1 MSRQRRSSL
10 DYTFP
15 LPGRALVDAFREGYT
30 WDRCKRDIMAGL
42 TIGVVAVPLS
52 MALAIATGVPPQHG
66 LYTAIVAGAIIA
78 LTGGSRFNI
87 SGPTAAFVV
96 ILFPI
101 VAEHGLGGLLIATLM
116 AGIILVALGLSRL
129 GSLIQYVPYPV
140 ILGFTAGIGVVIALL
155 QIPDFL
161 GLSGVALSDS
171 TPHNLLLIFQAL
183 PSLSPV
189 ALSIG
194 GVTLATLLLWPRL
207 NTPIPAP
214 LAGLI
219 VGTLLAI
226 LLAALGVEVDTIAS
240 RFQWQIEGQSGSGIP
255 PVAPSF
261 TAPWHLPGADG
272 LPLDINFAL
281 VQALLGPALAIALLA
296 AIESLLCAVVA
307 DGLTRTRHD
316 PNAELI
322 GQGLGNIVVPFFGGI
337 TATAALA
344 RTATNIKSGAFSPL
358 AAVVHS
364 LVVLLAV
371 VALAGVLGKVPMAA
385 LAALLFIVA
394 WNMSEARH
402 FVHTLKSAPGSDVA
416 VLVICF
422 ALTVVFDMVLAVAV
436 GIGLAAAL
444 FIRRMAQLTSAER
457 LEPVDEMQAP
467 LPDGVALYRI
477 SGPLFFGAAEKAIAT
492 LRLVDRNVT
501 AVMLDMRAVPS
512 LDATAIVA
520 IESLQQELAE
530 RHIKLIFIGLPT
542 HLLLKL
548 KRAGVKRQAGQLA
561 AVKTLDHATRLARRW
576 LDHAALDAKT
586 ESHR

>member
-15 LPGRALVDAFREGYT
+15 RPGQALMDAFRKGYT
-30 WDRCKRDIMAGL
+30 WERGKRDIMAGL

-101 VAEHGLGGLLIATLM
+101 VADHGLGGLLIATLM

-155 QIPDFL
+155 QLPDFL
-161 GLSGVALSDS
+161 GLSGVALGDS
-171 TPHNLLLIFQAL
+171 TPHNLLLIVHAL

-189 ALSIG
+189 ALGIG
-194 GVTLATLLLWPRL
+194 ATTLAILLLWPRL

-214 LAGLI
+214 LAGLM
-219 VGTLLAI
+219 VATLLAM

-255 PVAPSF
+255 PFAPNV
-261 TAPWHLPGADG
+261 TPPWQLPGADG
-272 LPLDINFAL
+272 QPLEVNFAL
-281 VQALLGPALAIALLA
+281 IQALLGPALAIALLA

-371 VALAGVLGKVPMAA
+371 VALAGVLGHVPMAA

-422 ALTVVFDMVLAVAV
+422 ALTVIFDMVLAVAV

-444 FIRRMAQLTSAER
+444 FIRRMAQLTSTER
-457 LEPVDEMQAP
+457 LEAFDQAQAP
-467 LPDGVALYRI
+467 LPDGVALYQI

-492 LRLVDRNVT
+492 LRVVDRRITVI
-501 AVMLDMRAVPS
+501 MLDMRAVPS

-520 IESLQQELAE
+520 LESLQRELADQ
-530 RHIKLIFIGLPT
+530 RIRLIFVGLPT
-542 HLLLKL
+542 RLLLKL
-548 KRAGVKRQAGQLA
+548 KRAGVKRQAGKLA
-561 AVKTLDHATRLARRW
+561 AVKTLDHATSLARRW
-576 LDHAALDAKT
+576 LET
-586 ESHR
+586 R

>member
-1 MSRQRRSSL
+1 MSRAHRSSG
-10 DYTFP
+10 YVFP
-15 LPGRALVDAFREGYT
+15 LPGSALVSAWREGYT
-30 WDRCKRDIMAGL
+30 LARLKRDVMAGL

-66 LYTAIVAGAIIA
+66 LYTAMVAGAVIA

-101 VAEHGLGGLLIATLM
+101 VANHGLGGLLIATLM
-116 AGIILVALGLSRL
+116 AGAILVALGLSRL

-155 QIPDFL
+155 QLPDFL
-161 GLSGVALSDS
+161 GLAGVELGDS
-171 TPHNLLLIFQAL
+171 TLNNLMLIGRAL
-183 PSLSPV
+183 PSLSPAELGV
-189 ALSIG
+189 G
-194 GVTLATLLLWPRL
+194 VVTLATLLIWPRL
-207 NTPIPAP
+207 KTPIPAP
-214 LAGLI
+214 LIGLA
-219 VGTLLAI
+219 VGTLAAA
-226 LLAALGVEVDTIAS
+226 LLAASGVEVDTIAS
-240 RFQWQIEGQSGSGIP
+240 RFSWEFEGASGSGIP
-255 PVAPSF
+255 PFPPSV
-261 TAPWHLPGADG
+261 TAPWHFPGADG
-272 LPLDINFAL
+272 TPLKVDFAL
-281 VQALLGPALAIALLA
+281 IQALLGPALAIALLA

-322 GQGLGNIVVPFFGGI
+322 GQGLGNMVVPFFGGI

-371 VALAGVLGKVPMAA
+371 VALAGVLGFVPMAA
-385 LAALLFIVA
+385 LAALLFIIA

-402 FVHTLKSAPGSDVA
+402 FVHTLKSAPASDVS

-422 ALTVVFDMVLAVAV
+422 LLTVIFDMVIAVAV

-444 FIRRMAQLTSAER
+444 FIRRMALLTHTQR
-457 LEPVDEMQAP
+457 LNSPDSGQPFPVE
-467 LPDGVALYRI
+467 VALYKI

-492 LRLVDRNVT
+492 LRVIDHGVRV
-501 AVMLDMRAVPS
+501 VVLDMRDVPS
-512 LDATAIVA
+512 LDTTAMVA
-520 IESLQQELAE
+520 LDTLRQELGE
-530 RHIKLIFIGLPT
+530 QGVGVIFVGLPPRMV
-542 HLLLKL
+542 LKI
-548 KRAGVKRQAGQLA
+548 KRAGIRRQAGKLA
-561 AVKTLDHATRLARRW
+561 VVRHLAHAERLSRRW
-576 LDHAALDAKT
+576 LSYPAQ
-586 ESHR
+586 